1 MNWNFLKSKAFWGK
15 QQMEENK
22 MLTKKTTFEDIKN
35 ALWAGANTFRD
46 NIDASNYKDYVLSM
60 LFVKYLSDTFEE
72 SVENLKKDYEGI
84 RLERQIANLPFVLK
98 EEYTFDY
105 LLKNKYAVDIG
116 SKISEALTGIESSNA
131 ILSGIFRGIDF
142 NSENNLGKK
151 EQKNPLLRTLL
162 EDFADLDLRP
172 SHIETK
178 DNEVPADVVGDAYEY
193 MIGEFATMAGKK
205 AGSFFT
211 PQQVSEIMAQIVSP
225 QEKDRVYDPTCG
237 SGSLLIRAAK
247 KGGLDKV
254 SIYGQEVNNS
264 AISMA
269 RMNMFIHDI
278 KDAHI
283 AWGDTLANPQH
294 LDSDGN
300 LMKFDCIVANMPF
313 SKDKWAEGF
322 NPGGEVSVD
331 EDESNTK
338 STKKGKKKEFKME
351 PSLDRH
357 HRFDLG
363 IPPASKGDWAFLLHM
378 IASMSGNGR
387 VAAVAPHG
395 VLFRGASEGRI
406 RQAVI
411 EKNLIDAVIGLPEN
425 LFYGTSIPACIVV
438 FKKGRT
444 TTDVLFVDASKDFK
458 KEKAKNKLRDGSN
471 GEPNDIKKIVDTY
484 KAFVNGEETAE
495 QEKYSH
501 VATLSEIQENEYNLN
516 IPRYVDTFEE
526 EELIDLESV
535 NKEIADIKTQIASLE
550 KEMEQYM
557 KELGL

>member
-1 MNWNFLKSKAFWGK
+1 MS
-15 QQMEENK
+15 
-22 MLTKKTTFEDIKN
+22 TKKTTFEDIKH

-72 SVENLKKDYEGI
+72 SVENLKKEYEGL
-84 RLERQIANLPFVLK
+84 RLERQISNLPFVLK
-98 EEYTFDY
+98 EEYTFNY
-105 LLKNKYAVDIG
+105 LLKNKFSVDIG
-116 SKISEALTGIESSNA
+116 SKISEALTGIESTNA
-131 ILSGIFRGIDF
+131 ILSGIFRGIDL
-142 NSENNLGKK
+142 NSEANLGKK

-211 PQQVSEIMAQIVSP
+211 PQQVSEVMAQIVSP
-225 QEKDRVYDPTCG
+225 QEKDRIYDPTCG

-313 SKDKWAEGF
+313 SKNKWAEGF
-322 NPGGEVSVD
+322 NPGGEVSID

-363 IPPASKGDWAFLLHM
+363 VPPASKGDWAFLLHM

-387 VAAVAPHG
+387 IAAVAPHG

-444 TTDVLFVDASKDFK
+444 TTNVLFVDASKDFK

-484 KAFVNGEETAE
+484 KAFINREETAE

-501 VATLSEIQENEYNLN
+501 VATLNEIQENEYNLN

-535 NKEIADIKTQIASLE
+535 NKEITDIKTQISSLE
-550 KEMEQYM
+550 KEMEQCM

>member
-1 MNWNFLKSKAFWGK
+1 MAI
-15 QQMEENK
+15 
-22 MLTKKTTFEDIKN
+22 KKTTFEDIKN

-60 LFVKYLSDTFEE
+60 LFVKYLSDTFDE

-98 EEYTFDY
+98 EEYTFNY

-162 EDFADLDLRP
+162 DDFADLDLRP

-211 PQQVSEIMAQIVSP
+211 PQQVSEVMAQIVAP

-300 LMKFDCIVANMPF
+300 LMKFECIVANMPF

-331 EDESNTK
+331 EDETPVKAN
-338 STKKGKKKEFKME
+338 KKGKKKEFKME
-351 PSLDRH
+351 PSLDRF
-357 HRFDLG
+357 HRFDMG
-363 IPPASKGDWAFLLHM
+363 VPPASKGDWAFLLHM
-378 IASMSGNGR
+378 IHSMSGNGR

-411 EKNLIDAVIGLPEN
+411 EKNLIDAIIGLPEN

-438 FKKGRT
+438 FKRGRT
-444 TTDVLFVDASKDFK
+444 TTDVLFIDASKEFK
-458 KEKAKNKLRDGSN
+458 KEKAKNKLRDGTN
-471 GEPNDIKKIVDTY
+471 GEPNDIKRIVDTY
-484 KAFVNGEETAE
+484 RAFVNGENAE

-501 VATLSEIQENEYNLN
+501 VASLSEIEENEYNLN

-535 NKEIADIKTQIASLE
+535 NKEIADIKGQIAALE
-550 KEMEQYM
+550 REMEQCM

>member
-1 MNWNFLKSKAFWGK
+1 MS
-15 QQMEENK
+15 
-22 MLTKKTTFEDIKN
+22 TKKTTFEDIKN

-72 SVENLKKDYEGI
+72 SVENLKKEYEGL
-84 RLERQIANLPFVLK
+84 RLERQISNLPFVLK
-98 EEYTFDY
+98 EEYTFNY
-105 LLKNKYAVDIG
+105 LLKNKFSVDIG
-116 SKISEALTGIESSNA
+116 AKISEALTGIESTNA
-131 ILSGIFRGIDF
+131 ILSGIFRGIDL
-142 NSENNLGKK
+142 NSEANLGKK

-211 PQQVSEIMAQIVSP
+211 PQQVSEVMAQIVSP
-225 QEKDRVYDPTCG
+225 QEKDRIYDPTCG

-313 SKDKWAEGF
+313 SKNKWAEGF
-322 NPGGEVSVD
+322 NPGGEVSID

-363 IPPASKGDWAFLLHM
+363 VPPASKGDWAFLLHM

-387 VAAVAPHG
+387 IAAVAPHG

-444 TTDVLFVDASKDFK
+444 TTNVLFVDASKDFK

-484 KAFVNGEETAE
+484 KAFINREETAE

-501 VATLSEIQENEYNLN
+501 VATLNEIQENEYNLN

-535 NKEIADIKTQIASLE
+535 NKEITDIKTQISSLE
-550 KEMEQYM
+550 KEMEQCM

>member
-1 MNWNFLKSKAFWGK
+1 MAI
-15 QQMEENK
+15 
-22 MLTKKTTFEDIKN
+22 KKTTFEDIKN

-60 LFVKYLSDTFEE
+60 LFVKYLSDTFDE

-98 EEYTFDY
+98 EEYTFNY

-162 EDFADLDLRP
+162 DDFADLDLRP

-211 PQQVSEIMAQIVSP
+211 PQQVSEVMAQIVAP

-300 LMKFDCIVANMPF
+300 LMKFECIVANMPF

-331 EDESNTK
+331 EDETPVKAN
-338 STKKGKKKEFKME
+338 KKGKKKEFKME
-351 PSLDRH
+351 PSLDRF
-357 HRFDLG
+357 HRFDMG
-363 IPPASKGDWAFLLHM
+363 VPPASKGDWAFLLHM
-378 IASMSGNGR
+378 IHSMSGNGR

-411 EKNLIDAVIGLPEN
+411 EKNLIDAIIGLPEN

-438 FKKGRT
+438 FKRGRT
-444 TTDVLFVDASKDFK
+444 TTDVLFIDASKEFK
-458 KEKAKNKLRDGSN
+458 KEKAKNKLRDGTN
-471 GEPNDIKKIVDTY
+471 GEPNDIKRIVDTY
-484 KAFVNGEETAE
+484 RAFVNGENAE

-501 VATLSEIQENEYNLN
+501 VASLSEIEENEYNLN
-516 IPRYVDTFEE
+516 IPRDVDTFEE

-535 NKEIADIKTQIASLE
+535 NKEIADIKGQIAALE
-550 KEMEQYM
+550 KEMEQCM

>member
-1 MNWNFLKSKAFWGK
+1 MS
-15 QQMEENK
+15 
-22 MLTKKTTFEDIKN
+22 TKKTTFEDIKN

-72 SVENLKKDYEGI
+72 SVENLKKEYEGL
-84 RLERQIANLPFVLK
+84 RLERQISNLPFVLK
-98 EEYTFDY
+98 EEYTFNY
-105 LLKNKYAVDIG
+105 LLKNKFSVDIG
-116 SKISEALTGIESSNA
+116 SKISEALTGIESTNA
-131 ILSGIFRGIDF
+131 ILSGIFRGIDL
-142 NSENNLGKK
+142 NSEANLGKK

-211 PQQVSEIMAQIVSP
+211 PQQVSEVMAQIVSP
-225 QEKDRVYDPTCG
+225 QEKDRIYDPTCG

-313 SKDKWAEGF
+313 SKNKWAEGF
-322 NPGGEVSVD
+322 NPGGEVSID

-363 IPPASKGDWAFLLHM
+363 VPPASKGDWAFLLHM

-387 VAAVAPHG
+387 IAAVAPHG

-438 FKKGRT
+438 LKKGRT
-444 TTDVLFVDASKDFK
+444 TTNVLFVDASKDFK

-484 KAFVNGEETAE
+484 KAFINREETAE

-501 VATLSEIQENEYNLN
+501 VATLNEIQENEYNLN

-535 NKEIADIKTQIASLE
+535 NKEITDIKTQISSLE
-550 KEMEQYM
+550 KEMEQCM

>member
-1 MNWNFLKSKAFWGK
+1 MS
-15 QQMEENK
+15 
-22 MLTKKTTFEDIKN
+22 TKKTTFEDIKN

-60 LFVKYLSDTFEE
+60 LFVKYLSDNFEE
-72 SVENLKKDYEGI
+72 SVENLKKEYEGL
-84 RLERQIANLPFVLK
+84 RLERQISNLPFVLK
-98 EEYTFDY
+98 EEYTFNY
-105 LLKNKYAVDIG
+105 LLKNKFSVDIG
-116 SKISEALTGIESSNA
+116 SKISEALTGIESTNA

-142 NSENNLGKK
+142 NSEANLGKK

-211 PQQVSEIMAQIVSP
+211 PQQVSEVMAQIVSP
-225 QEKDRVYDPTCG
+225 QEKDRIYDPTCG

-313 SKDKWAEGF
+313 SKNKWAEGF
-322 NPGGEVSVD
+322 NPGGEVSID

-363 IPPASKGDWAFLLHM
+363 VPPASKGDWAFLLHM

-387 VAAVAPHG
+387 IAAVAPHG

-444 TTDVLFVDASKDFK
+444 TTNVLFVDASKDFK

-484 KAFVNGEETAE
+484 KAFINREETAE

-501 VATLSEIQENEYNLN
+501 VATLNEIQENEYNLN

-535 NKEIADIKTQIASLE
+535 NKEITDIKTQISSLE
-550 KEMEQYM
+550 KEMEQCM

>member
-1 MNWNFLKSKAFWGK
+1 MAI
-15 QQMEENK
+15 
-22 MLTKKTTFEDIKN
+22 KKTTFEDIKN

-60 LFVKYLSDTFEE
+60 LFVKYLSDTFDE

-98 EEYTFDY
+98 EEYTFNY

-162 EDFADLDLRP
+162 DDFADLDLRP

-211 PQQVSEIMAQIVSP
+211 PQQVSEVMAQIVAP

-300 LMKFDCIVANMPF
+300 LMKFEGIVANMPF

-331 EDESNTK
+331 EDETPVKAN
-338 STKKGKKKEFKME
+338 KKGKKKEFKME
-351 PSLDRH
+351 PSLDRF
-357 HRFDLG
+357 HRFDMG
-363 IPPASKGDWAFLLHM
+363 VPPASKGDWAFLLHM
-378 IASMSGNGR
+378 IHSMSGNGR

-411 EKNLIDAVIGLPEN
+411 EKNLIDAIIGLPEN

-438 FKKGRT
+438 FKRGRT
-444 TTDVLFVDASKDFK
+444 TTDVLFIDASKEFK
-458 KEKAKNKLRDGSN
+458 KEKAKNKLRDGTN
-471 GEPNDIKKIVDTY
+471 GEPNDIKRIVDTY
-484 KAFVNGEETAE
+484 RAFVNGENAE

-501 VATLSEIQENEYNLN
+501 VASLSEIEENEYNLN

-535 NKEIADIKTQIASLE
+535 NKEIADIKGQIAALE
-550 KEMEQYM
+550 REMEQCM
-557 KELGL
+557 KELDL

>member
-1 MNWNFLKSKAFWGK
+1 MAI
-15 QQMEENK
+15 
-22 MLTKKTTFEDIKN
+22 KKTTFEDIKN

-60 LFVKYLSDTFEE
+60 LFVKYLSDTFDE

-98 EEYTFDY
+98 EEYTFNY

-162 EDFADLDLRP
+162 DDFADLDLRP

-178 DNEVPADVVGDAYEY
+178 DNEVPSDVVGDAYEY

-211 PQQVSEIMAQIVSP
+211 PQQVSEVMAQIVAP

-300 LMKFDCIVANMPF
+300 LMKFECIVANMPF

-331 EDESNTK
+331 EDETPVKAN
-338 STKKGKKKEFKME
+338 KKGKKKEFKME
-351 PSLDRH
+351 PSLDRF
-357 HRFDLG
+357 HRFDMG
-363 IPPASKGDWAFLLHM
+363 VPPASKGDWAFLLHM
-378 IASMSGNGR
+378 IHSMSGNGR

-411 EKNLIDAVIGLPEN
+411 EKNLIDAIIGLPEN

-438 FKKGRT
+438 FKRGRT
-444 TTDVLFVDASKDFK
+444 TTDVLFIDASKEFK
-458 KEKAKNKLRDGSN
+458 KEKAKNKLRDGIN
-471 GEPNDIKKIVDTY
+471 GEPNDIKRIVDTY
-484 KAFVNGEETAE
+484 RAFVNGENAE

-501 VATLSEIQENEYNLN
+501 VASLSEIEENEYNLN

-526 EELIDLESV
+526 EKLIDLESV
-535 NKEIADIKTQIASLE
+535 NKEIADIKGQIAALE
-550 KEMEQYM
+550 KEMEQCM

>member
-1 MNWNFLKSKAFWGK
+1 MAI
-15 QQMEENK
+15 
-22 MLTKKTTFEDIKN
+22 KKTTFEDIKN

-60 LFVKYLSDTFEE
+60 LFVKYLSDTFDE
-72 SVENLKKDYEGI
+72 SVENIKKDYEGI

-98 EEYTFDY
+98 EEYTFNY

-162 EDFADLDLRP
+162 DDFADLDLRP

-211 PQQVSEIMAQIVSP
+211 PQQVSEVMAQIVAP

-300 LMKFDCIVANMPF
+300 LMKFECIVANMPF

-331 EDESNTK
+331 EDETPVKAN
-338 STKKGKKKEFKME
+338 KKGKKKEFKME
-351 PSLDRH
+351 PSLDRF
-357 HRFDLG
+357 HRFDMG
-363 IPPASKGDWAFLLHM
+363 VPPASKGDWAFLLHM
-378 IASMSGNGR
+378 IHSMSGNGR
-387 VAAVAPHG
+387 VAAVAPLG

-411 EKNLIDAVIGLPEN
+411 EKNLIDAIIGLPEN

-438 FKKGRT
+438 FKRGRT
-444 TTDVLFVDASKDFK
+444 TTDVLFIDASKEFK
-458 KEKAKNKLRDGSN
+458 KEKAKNKLRDGTN
-471 GEPNDIKKIVDTY
+471 GEPNDIKRIVDTY
-484 KAFVNGEETAE
+484 RAFVNGENAE

-501 VATLSEIQENEYNLN
+501 VASLSEIEENEYNLN

-526 EELIDLESV
+526 EKLIDLESV
-535 NKEIADIKTQIASLE
+535 NKEIADIKGQIAALE
-550 KEMEQYM
+550 KEMEQCM

>member
-1 MNWNFLKSKAFWGK
+1 MAI
-15 QQMEENK
+15 
-22 MLTKKTTFEDIKN
+22 KKTTFEDIKN

-60 LFVKYLSDTFEE
+60 LFVKYLSDTFDE

-98 EEYTFDY
+98 EEYTFNY

-162 EDFADLDLRP
+162 DDFADLDLRP

-211 PQQVSEIMAQIVSP
+211 PQQVSEVMAQIVAP

-300 LMKFDCIVANMPF
+300 LMKFECIVANMPF
-313 SKDKWAEGF
+313 SKGKWAEGF

-331 EDESNTK
+331 EDETPVKAN
-338 STKKGKKKEFKME
+338 KKGKKKEFKME
-351 PSLDRH
+351 PSLDRF
-357 HRFDLG
+357 HRFDMG
-363 IPPASKGDWAFLLHM
+363 VPPASKGDWAFLLHM
-378 IASMSGNGR
+378 IHSMSGNGR

-411 EKNLIDAVIGLPEN
+411 EKNLIDAIIGLPEN

-438 FKKGRT
+438 FKRGRT
-444 TTDVLFVDASKDFK
+444 TTDVLFIDASKEFK
-458 KEKAKNKLRDGSN
+458 KEKAKNKLRDGTN
-471 GEPNDIKKIVDTY
+471 GEPNDIKRIVDTY
-484 KAFVNGEETAE
+484 RAFMNGENAE

-501 VATLSEIQENEYNLN
+501 VASLSEIEENEYNLN

-535 NKEIADIKTQIASLE
+535 NKEIADIKGQIAALE
-550 KEMEQYM
+550 KEMEQCM

>member
-1 MNWNFLKSKAFWGK
+1 MAI
-15 QQMEENK
+15 
-22 MLTKKTTFEDIKN
+22 KKTTFEDIKN

-60 LFVKYLSDTFEE
+60 LFVKYLSDTFDE

-98 EEYTFDY
+98 EEYTFNY

-162 EDFADLDLRP
+162 DDFADLDLRP

-211 PQQVSEIMAQIVSP
+211 PQQVSEVMAQIVAP

-247 KGGLDKV
+247 KGGLDKF

-300 LMKFDCIVANMPF
+300 LMKFECIVANMPF

-331 EDESNTK
+331 EDETPVKAN
-338 STKKGKKKEFKME
+338 KKGKKKEFKME
-351 PSLDRH
+351 PSLDRF
-357 HRFDLG
+357 HRFDMG
-363 IPPASKGDWAFLLHM
+363 VPPASKGDWAFLLHM
-378 IASMSGNGR
+378 IHSMSGNGR

-411 EKNLIDAVIGLPEN
+411 EKNLIDAIIGLPEN

-438 FKKGRT
+438 FKRGRT
-444 TTDVLFVDASKDFK
+444 TTDVLFIDASKEFK
-458 KEKAKNKLRDGSN
+458 KEKAKNKLRDGTN
-471 GEPNDIKKIVDTY
+471 GEPNDIKRIVDTY
-484 KAFVNGEETAE
+484 RAFVNGENAE

-501 VATLSEIQENEYNLN
+501 VASLSEIEENEYNLN

-535 NKEIADIKTQIASLE
+535 NKEIADIKGQIAALE
-550 KEMEQYM
+550 KEMEQCM

>member
-1 MNWNFLKSKAFWGK
+1 MAI
-15 QQMEENK
+15 
-22 MLTKKTTFEDIKN
+22 KKTTFEDIKN

-60 LFVKYLSDTFEE
+60 LFVKYLSDTFDE

-98 EEYTFDY
+98 EEYTFNY

-162 EDFADLDLRP
+162 DDFADLDLRP

-211 PQQVSEIMAQIVSP
+211 PQQVSEVMAQIVAP

-269 RMNMFIHDI
+269 RMNMFIHGI

-300 LMKFDCIVANMPF
+300 LMKFECIVANMPF

-331 EDESNTK
+331 EDETPVKAN
-338 STKKGKKKEFKME
+338 KKGKKKEFKME
-351 PSLDRH
+351 PSLDRF
-357 HRFDLG
+357 HRFDMG
-363 IPPASKGDWAFLLHM
+363 VPPASKGDWAFLLHM
-378 IASMSGNGR
+378 IHSMSGNGR

-411 EKNLIDAVIGLPEN
+411 EKNLIDAIIGLPEN

-438 FKKGRT
+438 FKRGRT
-444 TTDVLFVDASKDFK
+444 TTDVLFIDASKEFK
-458 KEKAKNKLRDGSN
+458 KEKAKNKLRDGTN
-471 GEPNDIKKIVDTY
+471 GEPNDIKRIVDTY
-484 KAFVNGEETAE
+484 RAFVNGENAE

-501 VATLSEIQENEYNLN
+501 VASLSEIEENEYNLN

-535 NKEIADIKTQIASLE
+535 NKEIADIKGQIAALE
-550 KEMEQYM
+550 KEMEQCM

>member
-1 MNWNFLKSKAFWGK
+1 M
-15 QQMEENK
+15 
-22 MLTKKTTFEDIKN
+22 TF
-35 ALWAGANTFRD
+35 
-46 NIDASNYKDYVLSM
+46 
-60 LFVKYLSDTFEE
+60 
-72 SVENLKKDYEGI
+72 
-84 RLERQIANLPFVLK
+84 
-98 EEYTFDY
+98 
-105 LLKNKYAVDIG
+105 
-116 SKISEALTGIESSNA
+116 
-131 ILSGIFRGIDF
+131 
-142 NSENNLGKK
+142 
-151 EQKNPLLRTLL
+151 
-162 EDFADLDLRP
+162 
-172 SHIETK
+172 
-178 DNEVPADVVGDAYEY
+178 
-193 MIGEFATMAGKK
+193 
-205 AGSFFT
+205 
-211 PQQVSEIMAQIVSP
+211 
-225 QEKDRVYDPTCG
+225 
-237 SGSLLIRAAK
+237 SL
-247 KGGLDKV
+247 
-254 SIYGQEVNNS
+254 
-264 AISMA
+264 
-269 RMNMFIHDI
+269 
-278 KDAHI
+278 

-313 SKDKWAEGF
+313 SKNKWAEGF
-322 NPGGEVSVD
+322 NPGGEVSID

-363 IPPASKGDWAFLLHM
+363 VPPASKGDWAFLLHM

-387 VAAVAPHG
+387 IAAVAPHG

-444 TTDVLFVDASKDFK
+444 TTNVLFVDASKDFK

-484 KAFVNGEETAE
+484 KAFINREETAE

-501 VATLSEIQENEYNLN
+501 VATLNEIQENEYNLN

-535 NKEIADIKTQIASLE
+535 NKEITDIKTQISSLE
-550 KEMEQYM
+550 KEMEQCM

>member
-1 MNWNFLKSKAFWGK
+1 
-15 QQMEENK
+15 

>member
-1 MNWNFLKSKAFWGK
+1 MAI
-15 QQMEENK
+15 
-22 MLTKKTTFEDIKN
+22 KKTTFEDIKN

-60 LFVKYLSDTFEE
+60 LFVKYLSDTFDE

-98 EEYTFDY
+98 EEYTFNY

-162 EDFADLDLRP
+162 DDFADLDLRP

-211 PQQVSEIMAQIVSP
+211 PQQVSEVMAQIVAP

-300 LMKFDCIVANMPF
+300 LMKFECIVANMPF

-331 EDESNTK
+331 EDETPVK
-338 STKKGKKKEFKME
+338 AKTKGKKKEFKME
-351 PSLDRH
+351 PSLDRF
-357 HRFDLG
+357 HRFDMG
-363 IPPASKGDWAFLLHM
+363 VPPASKGDWAFLLHM
-378 IASMSGNGR
+378 IHSMSGNGR

-411 EKNLIDAVIGLPEN
+411 EKNLIDAIIGLPEN

-438 FKKGRT
+438 FKRGRT
-444 TTDVLFVDASKDFK
+444 TTDVLFIDASKEFK
-458 KEKAKNKLRDGSN
+458 KEKAKNKLRDGTN
-471 GEPNDIKKIVDTY
+471 GEPNDIKRIVDTY
-484 KAFVNGEETAE
+484 RAFVNGENAE

-501 VATLSEIQENEYNLN
+501 VASLSEIEENEYNLN

-535 NKEIADIKTQIASLE
+535 NKEIADIKGQIAALE
-550 KEMEQYM
+550 KEMEQCM

>member
-1 MNWNFLKSKAFWGK
+1 MAI
-15 QQMEENK
+15 
-22 MLTKKTTFEDIKN
+22 KKTTFEDIKN

-60 LFVKYLSDTFEE
+60 LFVKYLSDTFDE

-98 EEYTFDY
+98 EEYTFNY

-162 EDFADLDLRP
+162 DDFADLDLRP

-211 PQQVSEIMAQIVSP
+211 PQQVSEVMAQIVAP

-300 LMKFDCIVANMPF
+300 LMKFECIVANMPF
-313 SKDKWAEGF
+313 SKGKWAEGF

-331 EDESNTK
+331 EDETPVKAN
-338 STKKGKKKEFKME
+338 KKGKKKEFKME
-351 PSLDRH
+351 PSLDRF
-357 HRFDLG
+357 HRFDMG
-363 IPPASKGDWAFLLHM
+363 VPPASKGDWAFLLHM
-378 IASMSGNGR
+378 IHSMSGNGR

-411 EKNLIDAVIGLPEN
+411 EKNLIDAIIGLPEN

-438 FKKGRT
+438 FKRGRT
-444 TTDVLFVDASKDFK
+444 TTDVLFIDASKEFK
-458 KEKAKNKLRDGSN
+458 KEKAKNKLRDGTN
-471 GEPNDIKKIVDTY
+471 GEPNDIKRIVDTY
-484 KAFVNGEETAE
+484 RAFVNGENAE
-495 QEKYSH
+495 QEKSSH
-501 VATLSEIQENEYNLN
+501 VASLSEIEENEYNLN

-535 NKEIADIKTQIASLE
+535 NKEIADIKGQIAALE
-550 KEMEQYM
+550 KEMEQCM

>member
-1 MNWNFLKSKAFWGK
+1 MAI
-15 QQMEENK
+15 
-22 MLTKKTTFEDIKN
+22 KKTTFEDIKN

-60 LFVKYLSDTFEE
+60 LFVKYLSDTFDE

-98 EEYTFDY
+98 EEYTFNY

-162 EDFADLDLRP
+162 DDFADLDLRP

-211 PQQVSEIMAQIVSP
+211 PQQVSEVMAQIVAP

-300 LMKFDCIVANMPF
+300 LMKFECIVANMPF

-331 EDESNTK
+331 EDETPVKAN
-338 STKKGKKKEFKME
+338 KKGKKKEFKME
-351 PSLDRH
+351 PSLDRF
-357 HRFDLG
+357 HRFDMG
-363 IPPASKGDWAFLLHM
+363 VPPASKGDWAFLLHM
-378 IASMSGNGR
+378 IHSMSGNGR

-395 VLFRGASEGRI
+395 VLFRGASEGKI

-411 EKNLIDAVIGLPEN
+411 EKNLIDAIIGLPEN

-438 FKKGRT
+438 FKRGRT
-444 TTDVLFVDASKDFK
+444 TTDVLFIDASKEFK
-458 KEKAKNKLRDGSN
+458 KEKAKNKLRDGTN
-471 GEPNDIKKIVDTY
+471 GEPNDIKRIVDTY
-484 KAFVNGEETAE
+484 RAFVNGENAE
-495 QEKYSH
+495 QERYSH
-501 VATLSEIQENEYNLN
+501 VASLSEIEENEYNLN

-535 NKEIADIKTQIASLE
+535 NKEIADIKGQIAALE
-550 KEMEQYM
+550 KEMEQCM

>member
-1 MNWNFLKSKAFWGK
+1 
-15 QQMEENK
+15 MEN
-22 MLTKKTTFEDIKN
+22 KKTTFDDIKN

-60 LFVKYLSDTFEE
+60 LFVKYLSDTFAE
-72 SVENLKKDYEGI
+72 SVDNLKKDYEGI

-116 SKISEALTGIESSNA
+116 TKISEALTGIESSNS

-142 NSENNLGKK
+142 NSESNLGKK
-151 EQKNPLLRTLL
+151 EQKNPLLRNLL
-162 EDFADLDLRP
+162 DDFAGLDLRP
-172 SHIETK
+172 SNIEVK
-178 DNEVPADVVGDAYEY
+178 ENEVPADVIGDAYEY

-211 PQQVSEIMAQIVSP
+211 PQQVSEVMAQIVEP
-225 QEKDRVYDPTCG
+225 KEKERVYDPTCG
-237 SGSLLIRAAK
+237 SGSLLIRAAR

-254 SIYGQEVNNS
+254 SIYGQEINNS

-269 RMNMFIHDI
+269 RMNMFIHGID
-278 KDAHI
+278 DAHI

-331 EDESNTK
+331 EENNG
-338 STKKGKKKEFKME
+338 KKGKKKEFKME
-351 PSLDRH
+351 PALDRY
-357 HRFDLG
+357 HRFDMG
-363 IPPASKGDWAFLLHM
+363 VPPASKGDWAFLLHM
-378 IASMSGNGR
+378 IHSMSGNGR

-425 LFYGTSIPACIVV
+425 LFYGTSIPACIIV

-444 TTDVLFVDASKDFK
+444 TTNVLFIDASKEFK
-458 KEKAKNKLRDGSN
+458 KEKAKNKLRD
-471 GEPNDIKKIVDTY
+471 EDINKIVSTY
-484 KAFVNGEETAE
+484 KAFTNGENAE
-495 QEKYSH
+495 KEKYSH
-501 VATLSEIQENEYNLN
+501 IATLDEIKDNEYNLN

-526 EELIDLESV
+526 EEIIDIEAV
-535 NKEIADIKTQIASLE
+535 NAEIADIKSQISELE
-550 KEMEQYM
+550 KVMEKYM
-557 KELGL
+557 KELGLK